1 MKAKRLCRL
10 LILLW
15 TTIRWIPLAPQP
27 GQAAEVIGPAAG
39 DIDIVSSHGNLV
51 TDGSFLY
58 WQSDTA
64 INKMPIRGEAV
75 TILDTT
81 PLTRPATG
89 SHLIGPNLIYAVDR
103 IVCHVPADGSAIA
116 PPNLRV
122 VFTSPPASSP
132 APPGGIHLRG
142 RPQRCHRVAFRQ
154 RQRRSQTAAGC
165 GVHHCAP
172 GRISFIVMAG
182 STGDFEIAATA
193 WGQDDG
199 IVHLKG
205 KDGQGGRSRG
215 VKSSKVRFQERDGVL
230 PLVLARLEGLI
241 VRICRSVSA
250 VLRWGLRRR
259 GWGLPMP
266 LTLSLASPLTGIVIV
281 STVLP

>member
-1 MKAKRLCRL
+1 
-10 LILLW
+10 
-15 TTIRWIPLAPQP
+15 
-27 GQAAEVIGPAAG
+27 
-39 DIDIVSSHGNLV
+39 
-51 TDGSFLY
+51 
-58 WQSDTA
+58 
-64 INKMPIRGEAV
+64 
-75 TILDTT
+75 
-81 PLTRPATG
+81 
-89 SHLIGPNLIYAVDR
+89 
-103 IVCHVPADGSAIA
+103 
-116 PPNLRV
+116 
-122 VFTSPPASSP
+122 
-132 APPGGIHLRG
+132 
-142 RPQRCHRVAFRQ
+142 
-154 RQRRSQTAAGC
+154 
-165 GVHHCAP
+165 
-172 GRISFIVMAG
+172 MAG

-241 VRICRSVSA
+241 VRSCLSVSA
-250 VLRWGLRRR
+250 VRRWGLRRR